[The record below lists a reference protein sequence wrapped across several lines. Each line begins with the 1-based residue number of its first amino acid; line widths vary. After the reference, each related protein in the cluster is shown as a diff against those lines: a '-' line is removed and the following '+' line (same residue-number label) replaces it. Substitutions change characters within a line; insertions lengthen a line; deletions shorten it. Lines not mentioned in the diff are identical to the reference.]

1 MYNGNILEKLCM
13 DKMKR
18 IFKSIPVEAFQRYE
32 NELNIIKEGQ
42 AEKIYIFLA
51 QIVKYVKQN
60 QLTVYMSGGGYSFIA
75 YLLGITE
82 INPLKPHYYCAECRE
97 IEWTPKVTDGYDL
110 NKKQCRKCEKMK
122 IGNGHDMPLIDKK
135 ISYVRKI

>member
-13 DKMKR
+13 DQMKR

-60 QLTVYMSGGGYSFIA
+60 QW
-75 YLLGITE
+75 
-82 INPLKPHYYCAECRE
+82 C
-97 IEWTPKVTDGYDL
+97 
-110 NKKQCRKCEKMK
+110 
-122 IGNGHDMPLIDKK
+122 
-135 ISYVRKI
+135 